1 MAGQF
6 NLPSIPNPTQP
17 TGGPRPPSAQPPQPE
32 LALEKEFRNVYNVW
46 KSNNTPEANDMMLKA
61 VNPIIDTAVKTYA
74 GAGHNPVI
82 KSRAKKIVIDSLPK
96 YDPANTKLKTYIF
109 NQLQGLKRFSMQQAQ
124 IISIPEQVQLDY
136 VNLKKK
142 EDELREDLGRDP
154 STQELSDA
162 TYLSPKRIAYVKQLR
177 MPSSEGTVLRPMAGS
192 ENTDFNDPSV
202 VNPGSERN
210 VGAWHQFVYDSLNGS
225 DKLIMEHSFGLL
237 GKEVLSNQEIAKK
250 LGVSPAAVSLR
261 RNKIQQELDK
271 RDTLKLL

>member
-17 TGGPRPPSAQPPQPE
+17 TGGPRPPSIQAPEPE

-46 KSNNTPEANDMMLKA
+46 KSNNTPEANDMLLKA

-74 GAGHNPVI
+74 GGGHNSVV
-82 KSRAKKIVIDSLPK
+82 KSRAKKIVIESLPK

-124 IISIPEQVQLDY
+124 IINIPEQVQLDY

-154 STQELSDA
+154 NTQELSDA

-177 MPSSEGTVLRPMAGS
+177 MPSSEGTVLRPMAGA

-202 VNPGSERN
+202 INPGSEKN
-210 VGAWHQFVYDSLNGS
+210 VGAWHQFVYDSLSGT

-237 GKEVLSNQEIAKK
+237 GKAVLSNQEIAKK
-250 LGVSPAAVSLR
+250 LGVSPAAISLR

>member
-6 NLPSIPNPTQP
+6 NLPGIPNPTQP
-17 TGGPRPPSAQPPQPE
+17 TGGPRPPSLKQPEPE
-32 LALEKEFRNVYNVW
+32 LALEKEFRGVYDVW
-46 KSNNTPEANDMMLKA
+46 KNNNTPEANDLMLKA
-61 VNPIIDTAVKTYA
+61 INPIIDTAVKTYA
-74 GAGHNPVI
+74 GGGHNPVI
-82 KSRAKKIVIDSLPK
+82 KSRAKKIVIDALPK

-154 STQELSDA
+154 SMQELSDA
-162 TYLSPKRIAYVKQLR
+162 TYLSPKRINYVRQLR
-177 MPSSEGTVLRPMAGS
+177 LPSSEGTVLKPMVGS

-202 VNPGSERN
+202 INPGADRA
-210 VGAWHQFVYDSLNGS
+210 VGAWHHFVYDSLNNT
-225 DKLIMEHSFGLL
+225 DKLIMEHSFGML
-237 GKEVLSNQEIAKK
+237 GKPVLSNQEIARK
-250 LGVSPAAVSLR
+250 LGVSPAAISLR